1 MVSHSAGKE
10 CIRKKVIF
18 ENPSSSSQKHQLPQ
32 SPPAPPKAHQLPPS
46 PPAPPR
52 ATFTMPRSGS
62 QRRQRAARAARAA
75 RATPGQSGAA
85 SQRTLADIL
94 GNALV
99 EARADEAAAVV
110 ARDNAAANLDLV
122 LVLTRCLTTALHAA
136 SQMVRVATAAHESAS
151 SEQALAALNDALV
164 VEMAA
169 RTAYKEAHRALCNAR
184 SQGRC
189 PVTLKLPR
197 PPRAKPLPC

>member
-1 MVSHSAGKE
+1 
-10 CIRKKVIF
+10 
-18 ENPSSSSQKHQLPQ
+18 
-32 SPPAPPKAHQLPPS
+32 
-46 PPAPPR
+46 
-52 ATFTMPRSGS
+52 MPRSGS

-169 RTAYKEAHRALCNAR
+169 RTAYKESFRALCNAR
-184 SQGRC
+184 KASSDAEAAAAAAGETTALLTIALRSAYSGE
-189 PVTLKLPR
+189 LP
-197 PPRAKPLPC
+197 ALNHS